1 MKWVKQDIY
10 GNEQIWYSS
19 DVIEKIKEMILKNI
33 PADTCSRCDGCGYY
47 DGCGDKHCAVYQANE
62 IIKLIES
69 EG

>member
-1 MKWVKQDIY
+1 MKWVRKDVW
-10 GNEQIWYSS
+10 GNEKTWYSS

-33 PADTCSRCDGCGYY
+33 PTDICNRCDGCGYY
-47 DGCGDKHCAVYQANE
+47 DGCEDKHCAVYQTNE